1 MLLNQDSMGGEAAYQ
16 CCLNNWFM
24 APGHNL
30 FCSETKCDATAGS
43 WAHVPPAAPG
53 RPGYE
58 AVPPGQRVS
67 SCTMEAG
74 VPWRALQA
82 LTPDAT
88 QLAPGAAWAPQPYMC
103 AIDLA
108 HHA

>member
-1 MLLNQDSMGGEAAYQ
+1 MTLMCNAI
-16 CCLNNWFM
+16 
-24 APGHNL
+24 
-30 FCSETKCDATAGS
+30 AGS

-53 RPGYE
+53 RAGYV
-58 AVPPGQRVS
+58 AVPPAQRIS
-67 SCTMEAG
+67 SCAMEAG

-103 AIDLA
+103 ASTLA
-108 HHA
+108 MCCAMLHNVMSSLLRAAC

>member
-1 MLLNQDSMGGEAAYQ
+1 MAACEAEADLWQRLLVCTGLASSVRLIPPT
-16 CCLNNWFM
+16 CL
-24 APGHNL
+24 L
-30 FCSETKCDATAGS
+30 LAGS

-58 AVPPGQRVS
+58 AVPPAQRIS
-67 SCTMEAG
+67 SCAVEAG

-88 QLAPGAAWAPQPYMC
+88 QLAPGADWAPQPYRC
-103 AIDLA
+103 AFLA
-108 HHA
+108 YQWLQ

>member
-1 MLLNQDSMGGEAAYQ
+1 M
-16 CCLNNWFM
+16 
-24 APGHNL
+24 
-30 FCSETKCDATAGS
+30 
-43 WAHVPPAAPG
+43 PPAAPG

-58 AVPPGQRVS
+58 AVLPGQRIS
-67 SCTMEAG
+67 SCIVEAG

-103 AIDLA
+103 ASTLA
-108 HHA
+108 HTAC